1 MRSNNFYHFLQKDL
15 IKSAVYVRINL
26 YLRALHPLA
35 TTGLLP
41 FLLLVILNL
50 KVVRGIKVLTRKSTR
65 RCPITEATSF
75 TTEDMIKMNQNNGM
89 FFEYLHAFLT
99 DV

>member
-1 MRSNNFYHFLQKDL
+1 M

-65 RCPITEATSF
+65 RCPITEATSL
-75 TTEDMIKMNQNNGM
+75 TTEDMIKMNQNIKGIYVFRIFRKTVNSM
-89 FFEYLHAFLT
+89 FYVTCHMLLSE
-99 DV
+99 